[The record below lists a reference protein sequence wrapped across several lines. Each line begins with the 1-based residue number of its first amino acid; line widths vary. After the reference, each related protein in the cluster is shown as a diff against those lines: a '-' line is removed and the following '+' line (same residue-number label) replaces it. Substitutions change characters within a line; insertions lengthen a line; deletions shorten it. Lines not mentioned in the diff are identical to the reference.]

1 MGRRRWRALQS
12 ALEEIRELGAR
23 SPKSRPGTVEG
34 GRQGPFARTCLVGP
48 PHGRPKGDLARG
60 ERPGEAL
67 LRPPRSPPV
76 SFFYGKRRPL
86 SGRRDCEEQ
95 GPSQKDAF
103 PPTAYEIYGTC
114 LQLFILG
121 SLT

>member
-1 MGRRRWRALQS
+1 MTWRAAS
-12 ALEEIRELGAR
+12 ARAR
-23 SPKSRPGTVEG
+23 
-34 GRQGPFARTCLVGP
+34 AR
-48 PHGRPKGDLARG
+48 RFSD
-60 ERPGEAL
+60 
-67 LRPPRSPPV
+67 PRVP
-76 SFFYGKRRPL
+76 RPL